1 MKNYIASEGKGF
13 DTSSVYIRN
22 QLREC
27 IRLGRAARQ
36 NGDADTRNNSLIHL
50 GGALHTL
57 EGPWFIHRRIV

>member
-36 NGDADTRNNSLIHL
+36 NGDADTRNNCFIHL
-50 GGALHTL
+50 GAALHTF
-57 EGPWFIHRRIV
+57 EGPWFIHRRLV